1 MRFLLLI
8 AYDDSTW
15 PESTAEQRQEFVDAH
30 HAFEQS
36 VYAHGRLVSGDA
48 LAGADRGFTVRHDGD
63 GWQRTEGP
71 FAWGH
76 LPLAGETA
84 EQIGGFYLIDV
95 PDERAA
101 QEAAQCL
108 PAAVHRRGPPVDR
121 DRRLRAQR
129 PADRRRVRV
138 AA

>member
-8 AYDDSTW
+8 AYDDSEW
-15 PESTAEQRQEFVDAH
+15 PESTAEQRQEFFDAH

-36 VYAHGRLVSGDA
+36 MYAHGQLVSGNA
-48 LAGADRGFTVRHDGD
+48 LAGVGGGFTVRHDGD

-71 FAWGH
+71 FA
-76 LPLAGETA
+76 ETA

-108 PAAVHRRGPPVDR
+108 PRQYTVEVRPSIDIDGYERSDPPTD
-121 DRRLRAQR
+121 AESG
-129 PADRRRVRV
+129 
-138 AA
+138 

>member
-1 MRFLLLI
+1 MRFLLLL

-15 PESTAEQRQEFVDAH
+15 PESTAEQRQEFFDAH

-36 VYAHGRLVSGDA
+36 VYTHGQLVSGDA
-48 LAGADRGFTVRHDGD
+48 LASADRGFTVRHTGET
-63 GWQRTEGP
+63 WRRTEGP

-101 QEAAQCL
+101 QKAARCL
-108 PAAVHRRGPPVDR
+108 PRQYTVEV
-121 DRRLRAQR
+121 R
-129 PADRRRVRV
+129 PSIEIDGYERSDPLGASR
-138 AA
+138 

>member
-1 MRFLLLI
+1 MRFLFLI

-63 GWQRTEGP
+63 GWQRTEGL

-108 PAAVHRRGPPVDR
+108 PRQYTVEVRPSIDIDGYERSDPPTD
-121 DRRLRAQR
+121 AE
-129 PADRRRVRV
+129 PG
-138 AA
+138 

>member
-15 PESTAEQRQEFVDAH
+15 PESTAEQRQEFFDAH

-36 VYAHGRLVSGDA
+36 VYAHGQLVSGDA

-71 FAWGH
+71 FA
-76 LPLAGETA
+76 ETA

-108 PAAVHRRGPPVDR
+108 PR
-121 DRRLRAQR
+121 
-129 PADRRRVRV
+129 
-138 AA
+138 